1 MPRKCQNYFICLGR
15 ETCLSAHDA
24 FLFIKSVCQKKNKE
38 RHPNRVYAKAL
49 QETARSASMHC
60 TVPDVN
66 CHKIWRKKKIIVIL
80 MRIIYQVFCC
90 WCPYWYHWHNTFF
103 VLRML
108 LVILTYSD
116 TIKIL
121 ATLQTHSCCWQ
132 CSADVPYF
140 GSCGNYLACSLGMEE
155 RYSSRAHVLWPSHR
169 LMV

>member
-1 MPRKCQNYFICLGR
+1 
-15 ETCLSAHDA
+15 
-24 FLFIKSVCQKKNKE
+24 
-38 RHPNRVYAKAL
+38 
-49 QETARSASMHC
+49 
-60 TVPDVN
+60 
-66 CHKIWRKKKIIVIL
+66 

-155 RYSSRAHVLWPSHR
+155 RYSSRAPHVLWPSHW
-169 LMV
+169 LMVQCGASWLFAPSSVCLLQFCHFASTFCPLSTVETSKVDTAVIVYRLQLDADIASPIKTDFRR

>member
-1 MPRKCQNYFICLGR
+1 
-15 ETCLSAHDA
+15 
-24 FLFIKSVCQKKNKE
+24 
-38 RHPNRVYAKAL
+38 
-49 QETARSASMHC
+49 
-60 TVPDVN
+60 
-66 CHKIWRKKKIIVIL
+66 

-140 GSCGNYLACSLGMEE
+140 GSCGNYLACLLGMEE
-155 RYSSRAHVLWPSHR
+155 RYSSRAHDLAFTSANGVVRCKLALCTQFCLLATILSLCFHILPSEHCGNIQSGHSAVIVYW
-169 LMV
+169 L